1 MKIVIDIDECIYEL
15 FSNNKDVH
23 SLDMLKVCTAVR
35 KGIPLQEVPTI
46 DDVLDKILRE
56 IFYKQYDHL
65 GCGNCGEDISF
76 GLTLAAQIIYKYKNR
91 K

>member
-1 MKIVIDIDECIYEL
+1 MKIVIDFPVDLYCEIQAYKTVYE
-15 FSNNKDVH
+15 SHIGEIADAI
-23 SLDMLKVCTAVR
+23 C

-46 DDVLDKILRE
+46 DDVLDNILRE

>member
-15 FSNNKDVH
+15 FSTNKDVH
-23 SLDMLKVCTAVR
+23 ALDMLKVCTAVR
-35 KGIPLQEVPTI
+35 KGIPLQEVPEI
-46 DDVLDKILRE
+46 DDVLDEILRD

-76 GLTLAAQIIYKYKNR
+76 GLTLAAQIIYNYKNR